1 MKIDDFLK
9 AYSILTQAYNHTL
22 FDHLLQAKKHNRR
35 PSVGQEQ
42 KRLTKSLRKMTCKPL
57 FYRE

>member
-22 FDHLLQAKKHNRR
+22 FDHLLQAKN
-35 PSVGQEQ
+35 PTVGQVSAKSKKGLQ
-42 KRLTKSLRKMTCKPL
+42 NRL
-57 FYRE
+57 